1 MTIEKEAGAMKK
13 ERISN
18 IYKLLVILS
27 LLIGIFLNLVNT
39 TSVRAMLSYYTLQ
52 SNIICLVMFVGMMT
66 VIILHKDYRSSNI
79 YYLLKG
85 GVIITILVTAITY
98 QIALI
103 PNNFSM
109 DVAYKTNTDRIWA
122 NLFVHVISP
131 AMIVGDYILFD
142 IKGNLKYYYP
152 LIWLFIPLNYVLYVY
167 TYSAK
172 GGRFYGIGGSREFA
186 YIFLDYNQIG
196 YGGVLKAMGVI
207 VLAILLVSYLLVF
220 LDRRNRRKK

>member
-1 MTIEKEAGAMKK
+1 MK
-13 ERISN
+13 ERKVST

-27 LLIGIFLNLVNT
+27 LLTGIFLNLANT
-39 TSVRAMLSYYTLQ
+39 TSVTAMLSYYTLQ
-52 SNIICLVMFVGMMT
+52 SNIICLVMFVGIMVT
-66 VIILHKDYRSSNI
+66 IVLHKDYRTSSI

-85 GVIITILVTAITY
+85 GIVVSILVTAITY
-98 QIALI
+98 QVALV
-103 PNNFSM
+103 PNNFNM
-109 DVAYKTNTDRIWA
+109 DVAYTTNTDRIWA

-131 AMIVGDYILFD
+131 AMVVGDYILFD
-142 IKGNLKYYYP
+142 TKGNFKYYYP
-152 LIWLFIPLNYVLYVY
+152 FIWLFIPLNYVLYVY
-167 TYSAK
+167 TYSAR

-220 LDRRNRRKK
+220 LDRRKRK